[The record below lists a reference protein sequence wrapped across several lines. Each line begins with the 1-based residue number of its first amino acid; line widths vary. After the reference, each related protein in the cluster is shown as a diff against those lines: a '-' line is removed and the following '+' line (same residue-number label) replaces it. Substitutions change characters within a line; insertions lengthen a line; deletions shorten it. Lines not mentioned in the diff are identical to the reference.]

1 MSKSTCAAFK
11 GRSSV
16 SQLARWSHAGSMEF
30 VICAQKKQKSG
41 ICTPVGWVAF
51 DGSHARRCIFTHI
64 LSIRSF
70 ITHGEDTQLILPVTG
85 RAQAVVIIGEARSSH
100 RMVEMM
106 MMIMLIVMM
115 LMKIMKSVLIIPA
128 WMLGVKVEYL
138 AESSRQTPICLWL
151 AFPVKEFE
159 VNIPCTPTAFGWR

>member
-1 MSKSTCAAFK
+1 MTF
-11 GRSSV
+11 
-16 SQLARWSHAGSMEF
+16 E
-30 VICAQKKQKSG
+30 
-41 ICTPVGWVAF
+41 
-51 DGSHARRCIFTHI
+51 GSHARRCSFTHI

-106 MMIMLIVMM
+106 MMMMIMLIVMM

-128 WMLGVKVEYL
+128 
-138 AESSRQTPICLWL
+138 
-151 AFPVKEFE
+151 
-159 VNIPCTPTAFGWR
+159 